1 MLHQQTPWQP
11 ASAWL
16 ECEGRSKAG
25 EGRVGVGVEVQRKGR
40 HEEVGFV
47 KED

>member
-1 MLHQQTPWQP
+1 MLHRQTPCQT
-11 ASAWL
+11 AAAWL
-16 ECEGRSKAG
+16 ECEGRSRVG
-25 EGRVGVGVEVQRKGR
+25 EGRVGVGVVVQSKGM